1 MITAVSEATVPQVC
15 VVLRKAYGAGL
26 YAMAG
31 PGFGPD
37 ATLALPSAAIAVM
50 GPEAAVNAVYAN
62 KINAIA
68 DDAERAAYIAARR
81 TEYEE
86 DVDLLRLAS
95 DLVIDAVI
103 EPPELRRELVLRLA
117 YAASRDRTPPPKRHG
132 VPPV

>member
-1 MITAVSEATVPQVC
+1 
-15 VVLRKAYGAGL
+15 VLRKAYGAGL

-37 ATLALPSAAIAVM
+37 ATLALPTATIAVM

-62 KINAIA
+62 KISAI
-68 DDAERAAYIAARR
+68 DDSGERSAYIAARR
-81 TEYEE
+81 AEYEE

-95 DLVIDAVI
+95 DLVVDAVI
-103 EPPELRRELVLRLA
+103 EPAELRREIVLRLG
-117 YAASRDRTPPPKRHG
+117 YAAGRDRRFSDRRHG